1 MISTVPD
8 KIVEMILSR
17 EMEFND
23 FNFKPSKWEDVFVVE
38 LLRWYDTKIKIMP
51 DIKRDSSINWY
62 YNWKTYYEQFVRI
75 FYYYVKRSGIK
86 DYDNLYKIFRYLFSV
101 DKNDNPYRDSYDMIS
116 AEKLMNVYN
125 YLSRKVS
132 DYSIK
137 SNIYDKD
144 YEGYIVPL
152 VGIWRTEEMR
162 IKLSHI
168 KISKNNKVYINKNNF
183 IDISPKNLYIKDDNE
198 KIELCK
204 EFYNEYKRLP
214 KNKEKYKDFNIG
226 IFINHLKQ
234 GKNSHLKEEVE
245 NIFNNKIYANKK
257 LNLKDDNE
265 KIELCKEFYNEY
277 KRLPK
282 INEIY
287 KDFKIGKFI
296 DNLKRGKNSHLKEE
310 VENIFNNKI
319 YVKTILLKDDN
330 EKLELCKS
338 FYNEYKRLPKQNESY
353 KDFNIGN
360 FINYLK
366 YGYNSH
372 LKEEVENI
380 FNTKIEVAKKLNLK
394 DDNEKLELCKEFYN
408 EYKRLPKKNDTY
420 KDFKIGNFIDNL
432 KHGANLHL
440 KEVESIFNT
449 KIEVNWKLNLKDDN
463 EKIELCKEFYN
474 EYKRLP
480 TWREKYKDFNIGIFI
495 NHLKQGKNSHLKEE
509 VENIFNTKI

>member
-214 KNKEKYKDFNIG
+214 K
-226 IFINHLKQ
+226 
-234 GKNSHLKEEVE
+234 
-245 NIFNNKIYANKK
+245 
-257 LNLKDDNE
+257 
-265 KIELCKEFYNEY
+265 
-277 KRLPK
+277 

-440 KEVESIFNT
+440 KEEVESIFNT

>member
-214 KNKEKYKDFNIG
+214 K
-226 IFINHLKQ
+226 
-234 GKNSHLKEEVE
+234 
-245 NIFNNKIYANKK
+245 
-257 LNLKDDNE
+257 
-265 KIELCKEFYNEY
+265 
-277 KRLPK
+277 

-338 FYNEYKRLPKQNESY
+338 FYNEYKRLPKKNDTY

-360 FINYLK
+360 FIDCLKRGCNSYLK
-366 YGYNSH
+366 EEVENIFNTKIEAKHINLKDDNEKIELCKSFYNEYKRLPKDKEKYKDFNIGYFIYGLKQGCNSY

-394 DDNEKLELCKEFYN
+394 DDTEKIELCKSFYN
-408 EYKRLPKKNDTY
+408 EYKRLPIST
-420 KDFKIGNFIDNL
+420 
-432 KHGANLHL
+432 
-440 KEVESIFNT
+440 
-449 KIEVNWKLNLKDDN
+449 
-463 EKIELCKEFYN
+463 
-474 EYKRLP
+474 
-480 TWREKYKDFNIGIFI
+480 EKYKDFNIGYFI
-495 NHLKQGKNSHLKEE
+495 YGLKQGKNSHLKEE